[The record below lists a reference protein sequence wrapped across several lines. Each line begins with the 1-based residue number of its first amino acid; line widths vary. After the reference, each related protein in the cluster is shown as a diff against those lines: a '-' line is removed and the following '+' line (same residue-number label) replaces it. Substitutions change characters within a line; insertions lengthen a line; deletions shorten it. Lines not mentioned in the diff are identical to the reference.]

1 MPPAN
6 PLSDVREY
14 GFVMTNQVGHQA
26 RMECL
31 KASVDQRIEEA
42 QQEKGLLIVYTVH
55 LGDVLSVLR
64 DRPTMQH
71 VVITDRGEPAALL
84 EKDRFGDGDETSQA
98 SFPKRHPGIA
108 GVEF

>member
-1 MPPAN
+1 
-6 PLSDVREY
+6 
-14 GFVMTNQVGHQA
+14 MTNQVGHQA

-84 EKDRFGDGDETSQA
+84 EKTDLVTEMKQVKRPFRKGIQA
-98 SFPKRHPGIA
+98 
-108 GVEF
+108 